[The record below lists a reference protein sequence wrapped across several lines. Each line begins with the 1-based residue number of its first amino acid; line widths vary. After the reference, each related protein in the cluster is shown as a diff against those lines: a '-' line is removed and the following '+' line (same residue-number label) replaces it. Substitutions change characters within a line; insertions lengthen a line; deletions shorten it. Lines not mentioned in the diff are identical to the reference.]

1 MRQFDQLPADI
12 QKYILD
18 SLPSVQHRIALA
30 RTCKAWHRPAITSA
44 YHAVRFACH
53 DASHHSRALAMLSPE
68 NAGLKHIR
76 HLMLVPAQAECEPG
90 EVDPAMTEVF
100 GLFSYLLP
108 AHTLLSLS
116 IDSCHVLDPDF
127 VAVLHQRQRYLQSLR
142 LDGCRSRTDN
152 CAYTIVRTC
161 APSYPLIPTDG
172 VGLNENLLQEDSL
185 IDVSHVSRLQI
196 FVSNKWQADW
206 FNIPDLPALTHL
218 EVHVDMPSILRADGE
233 DGDDAQ
239 RHLQLS
245 QHIIGDLF
253 GTDGGFQL
261 QSLAIRGLDLQGA
274 STALMPILRSRA
286 LTSLTLQE
294 CRHLTS
300 LIQCCADDQGSLPC
314 VTTLKIASPS
324 AEESHCLDLG
334 SLNMLLMRLQGL
346 THLLLS
352 VSGVPSSQATVR
364 GLQAEAVT
372 QHAETLR
379 FAYLDVASQE
389 PNLFI
394 RGLQSCTKLRQLA
407 VASIGPA
414 LQAFPS
420 STSAPIEPVAMD
432 MLTALKDLR
441 TLYLLDD
448 VTKPDPDNQF
458 ANHATYLAL
467 RSRHLHDLSTYAFEG
482 APHLNV
488 VGVGR
493 RLRIHSQIERE
504 RQHRD
509 RSQSRSAQQQDSAD
523 HRHHEGT
530 EPQPPIYFI
539 RAETKELG
547 GRRTVAATEVAD
559 LQRLQALEPT
569 SDILDVVADS
579 NRMLRAG
586 KDLTPI

>member
-1 MRQFDQLPADI
+1 
-12 QKYILD
+12 
-18 SLPSVQHRIALA
+18 
-30 RTCKAWHRPAITSA
+30 
-44 YHAVRFACH
+44 
-53 DASHHSRALAMLSPE
+53 
-68 NAGLKHIR
+68 
-76 HLMLVPAQAECEPG
+76 
-90 EVDPAMTEVF
+90 
-100 GLFSYLLP
+100 
-108 AHTLLSLS
+108 
-116 IDSCHVLDPDF
+116 
-127 VAVLHQRQRYLQSLR
+127 
-142 LDGCRSRTDN
+142 
-152 CAYTIVRTC
+152 
-161 APSYPLIPTDG
+161 
-172 VGLNENLLQEDSL
+172 
-185 IDVSHVSRLQI
+185 
-196 FVSNKWQADW
+196 
-206 FNIPDLPALTHL
+206 
-218 EVHVDMPSILRADGE
+218 MPSILRADGE
-233 DGDDAQ
+233 DGDDPQ

-261 QSLAIRGLDLQGA
+261 QSLAIRGLDLQDA

-300 LIQCCADDQGSLPC
+300 LTQCCADDQLSLPC

-364 GLQAEAVT
+364 GLQAEAVA

-420 STSAPIEPVAMD
+420 STSALLEPAAMD

-448 VTKPDPDNQF
+448 VTKPDPDSQF